1 MTNPK
6 NCTKEQ
12 FIQAQISGN
21 AIDWRMAGNGESFK
35 IHEKDSFTAYARTGN
50 QYWAFD
56 IPHYINHAA
65 IMAAVHKVLAQE
77 REEYLE
83 AA

>member
-1 MTNPK
+1 MTDPK
-6 NCTKEQ
+6 NCTQQE

-21 AIDWRMAGNGESFK
+21 AIDWRKAGNGESFK
-35 IHEKDSFTAYARTGN
+35 VQEQDRLTVYARTGN
-50 QYWAFD
+50 QYWSFAVQH
-56 IPHYINHAA
+56 PINHAA
-65 IMAAVHKVLAQE
+65 IMAAIYEVLAQE